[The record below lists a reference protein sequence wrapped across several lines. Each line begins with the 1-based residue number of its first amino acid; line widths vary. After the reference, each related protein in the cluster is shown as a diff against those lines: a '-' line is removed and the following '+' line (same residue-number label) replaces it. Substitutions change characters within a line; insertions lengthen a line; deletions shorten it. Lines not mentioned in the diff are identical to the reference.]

1 MILDVIILVASLGVI
16 LGACIVFTNGVEFVG
31 HRFRLHQGAVGS
43 ILAAVGTGMPETVI
57 PIIAILC
64 YRSKASHDVGMGA
77 IVGAPF
83 MLSTL
88 AMFMTGAAVFV
99 YAALK
104 RRTLKFRIH
113 AEGLQYDMVCFLTM
127 YAVALACTF
136 VREIVWLR
144 YSVAITLMLSY
155 GMYVRHILKMEHHG
169 MEDLEPLMLARIL
182 RVTPKGRW
190 SILQVVLS
198 LGIIVGGAHYFV
210 GAVTSVSAA
219 LGMPAMILS
228 VLITPIATELPEKL
242 NSIIWVGKGK
252 DVLAL
257 GNITGALVFQS
268 SFPVV
273 FGMLFTTWEL
283 RGATLLAGALALM
296 SGLWMLLWL
305 RLRRSMSPW
314 TLLAGGAFYAVFI
327 AYVAYGGR

>member
-1 MILDVIILVASLGVI
+1 MMLDVVILVVSLGVI

-64 YRSKASHDVGMGA
+64 YSSKSAHDVGMGA

-88 AMFMTGAAVFV
+88 AMFMTGAAVLGF
-99 YAALK
+99 AAAG
-104 RRTLKFRIH
+104 RRTIKIQIH
-113 AEGLQYDMVCFLTM
+113 TAGLRYDLLCFLIM
-127 YAVALACTF
+127 YAVALASTF

-144 YSVAITLMLSY
+144 YSIAICLMLSY
-155 GMYVRHILKMEHHG
+155 GLYVRHILKMEHHG
-169 MEDLEPLMLARIL
+169 MEDLEPLMLARFF
-182 RVTPKGRW
+182 RVAPKGRW
-190 SILQVVLS
+190 SILQVIIS
-198 LGIIVGGAHYFV
+198 LAMIVVGAHFFV
-210 GAVTSVSAA
+210 GAVTHVSAA

-242 NSIIWVGKGK
+242 NSIIWIGKRK

-283 RGATLLAGALALM
+283 RGATLLAGALALI

-305 RLRRSMSPW
+305 RLRRSINPW
-314 TLLAGGAFYAVFI
+314 VLLVGGAFYGVFI
-327 AYVAYGGR
+327 AYVVLGGR

>member
-1 MILDVIILVASLGVI
+1 MLIDVLILLASLGVI

-64 YRSKASHDVGMGA
+64 YSSKASHDVGMGA

-88 AMFMTGAAVFV
+88 AMFMTGAAVLV

-104 RRTLKFRIH
+104 RRTIKIQVH
-113 AEGLQYDMVCFLTM
+113 AAGLRFDLLCFLTM
-127 YAVALACTF
+127 YAVALVGTF

-144 YSVAITLMLSY
+144 YLIALCLMLSY
-155 GMYVRHILKMEHHG
+155 GLYVRHILKMEHHG
-169 MEDLEPLMLARIL
+169 MEDLEPLMLSRFL
-182 RVTPKGRW
+182 RVSPKGRW
-190 SILQVVLS
+190 SILQVILS
-198 LGIIVGGAHYFV
+198 LAMIVVGAHFFV
-210 GAVTSVSAA
+210 GAVTNVSAA

-242 NSIIWVGKGK
+242 NSIIWIGKGK

-257 GNITGALVFQS
+257 GNITGAMVFQS

-273 FGMLFTTWEL
+273 FGMLFTPWEL
-283 RGATLLAGALALM
+283 HGATLLAGALALI
-296 SGLWMLLWL
+296 SGLWLLLWL
-305 RLRRSMSPW
+305 RWRRSMNPW
-314 TLLAGGAFYAVFI
+314 ALLLGGAFYGIFI
-327 AYVAYGGR
+327 AYVMLGGR